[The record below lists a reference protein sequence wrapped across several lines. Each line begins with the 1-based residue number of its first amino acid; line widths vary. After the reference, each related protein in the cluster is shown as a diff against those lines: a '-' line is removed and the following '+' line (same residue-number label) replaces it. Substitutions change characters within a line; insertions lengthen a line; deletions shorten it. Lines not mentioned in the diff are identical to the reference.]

1 MKKIIILIPVFN
13 DWKSLKKLLNEINK
27 NIKPI
32 KDFYFECLII
42 NDASTEKKPIFK
54 KPKNFKSLKFFNMR
68 LNTGHA
74 RCNAFGIRY
83 ANKNIKFDYL
93 ILMDGDGED
102 RPVEIKDFVNTIR
115 NYPNISVV
123 AKRVKRSE
131 GTLFQ
136 FLYKIHKILT
146 YFFTGQK
153 IDFGNYTCLTKK
165 DVQKLYN
172 KASLWNSF
180 SGSVKKYLKTYNEI
194 SSTRGLRYFGPSK
207 MSFYKLLLH
216 SFAIIS
222 VFKYQVFLRSAFLI
236 ILIYFL
242 DFDLNSI
249 NLSAQILTVLFCS
262 IIFLISFRENETEL
276 LNSHKNLKNIKKI

>member
-1 MKKIIILIPVFN
+1 MMHRRKKNL
-13 DWKSLKKLLNEINK
+13 SLK
-27 NIKPI
+27 
-32 KDFYFECLII
+32 
-42 NDASTEKKPIFK
+42 TKKFQVFK
-54 KPKNFKSLKFFNMR
+54 IFNMR

-83 ANKNIKFDYL
+83 VNKNIKFNYL

-102 RPVEIKDFVNTIR
+102 RPVEIKDLVKTIR
-115 NYPNISVV
+115 KYPNISVV

-146 YFFTGQK
+146 YLFTGKK

-165 DVQKLYN
+165 DVQKLSN

-222 VFKYQVFLRSAFLI
+222 VFRYQVFLRSVSLI
-236 ILIYFL
+236 MIIHFL
-242 DFDLNSI
+242 DLNLNSI
-249 NLSAQILTVLFCS
+249 NFSIQILAGLFCL
-262 IIFLISFRENETEL
+262 IIFFISFRENETEL
-276 LNSHKNLKNIKKI
+276 LNSQNNLRNIISLIL

>member
-27 NIKPI
+27 NIKSI

-54 KPKNFKSLKFFNMR
+54 KPKYFKSLKFFNMR

-165 DVQKLYN
+165 DVQKLSN

-222 VFKYQVFLRSAFLI
+222 VFRYQVFLRSVSLI
-236 ILIYFL
+236 MIIHFL
-242 DFDLNSI
+242 DLNLNSI
-249 NLSAQILTVLFCS
+249 NFSIQILAGLFCL
-262 IIFLISFRENETEL
+262 IIFFISFRENETEL
-276 LNSHKNLKNIKKI
+276 LNSQNNLRNIIRI